1 MCPYKRDTRRRGRR
15 GAGAPVTTEAETR
28 VTRPQPRVAGSHLQL
43 EETMRILLRAFVG
56 GGAADTLNL
65 KFWHSAVRE

>member
-1 MCPYKRDTRRRGRR
+1 M
-15 GAGAPVTTEAETR
+15 TTEAETR